1 MVTVFGTEADVSA
14 ISGENITLAADL
26 SDYGSALG
34 SYTIPATVEID
45 GSGDIG
51 VTGEY
56 EIQVTIR
63 ELGEEPEPSEEG
75 EIPVMNPEDNGE
87 EGEEP

>member
-1 MVTVFGTEADVSA
+1 MSA
-14 ISGENITLAADL
+14 ISGENITLVADL

-34 SYTIPATVEID
+34 SYAIPAVVEID
-45 GSGDIG
+45 SGGDIG

-63 ELGEEPEPSEEG
+63 ELGDEPEPPEE
-75 EIPVMNPEDNGE
+75 EIPAMNPEEGGEE